1 VKRLFAI
8 YLAVN
13 VLDLVLTGTFLTP
26 DTEAN
31 PAASAIW
38 SNFGF
43 GGLITYKI
51 LMVSIVGLG
60 LYAAIRLEWELKE
73 RWVKTILVIGIIMT
87 ALACLSFVFTLT

>member
-1 VKRLFAI
+1 MKKLFAI

-13 VLDLVLTGTFLTP
+13 LLDLILTGAFLTP

-43 GGLITYKI
+43 GGLIVYKI

-60 LYAAIRLEWELKE
+60 LFAAIRLEWELKE
-73 RWVKTILVIGIIMT
+73 RWAKAILLIGIIMT
-87 ALACLSFVFTLT
+87 ALACLSFVFTVT

>member
-1 VKRLFAI
+1 MKRLFAI

-13 VLDLVLTGTFLTP
+13 LLDLILTGAFLTP

-43 GGLITYKI
+43 GGLVVYKI
-51 LMVSIVGLG
+51 LMVSIVCLG
-60 LYAAIRLEWELKE
+60 LYAAIRLEWKLKE
-73 RWVKTILVIGIIMT
+73 RWGKVILCVGIMIT
-87 ALACLSFVFTLT
+87 ALACLSFLFLLE

>member
-1 VKRLFAI
+1 MKRLFAI

-13 VLDLVLTGTFLTP
+13 LLDLILTGTLLTP

-43 GGLITYKI
+43 GGLVVYKI
-51 LMVSIVGLG
+51 LMVSIVCLG

-73 RWVKTILVIGIIMT
+73 RWAKAILLIGIIMT
-87 ALACLSFVFTLT
+87 ALACLSFVFTVT

>member
-1 VKRLFAI
+1 MKKLFAI

-13 VLDLVLTGTFLTP
+13 LLDLILTGAFLTP

-43 GGLITYKI
+43 GGLVAYKI
-51 LMVSIVGLG
+51 LMVSIVCLG
-60 LYAAIRLEWELKE
+60 LYAAIRLEWKLKE
-73 RWVKTILVIGIIMT
+73 RWAKVILVIGIIMT
-87 ALACLSFVFTLT
+87 ALACLSFVFAIT

>member
-1 VKRLFAI
+1 MNL
-8 YLAVN
+8 
-13 VLDLVLTGTFLTP
+13 LDLILTGAFLTP

-43 GGLITYKI
+43 GGLIVYKI
-51 LMVSIVGLG
+51 LMVSIVCLG
-60 LYAAIRLEWELKE
+60 LYFAIQLDWKLKE
-73 RWVKTILVIGIIMT
+73 RWAKVILVIGIIMT

>member
-1 VKRLFAI
+1 MKRLFAI

-13 VLDLVLTGTFLTP
+13 VLDLVLTGVFLTP

-43 GGLITYKI
+43 GGLIVYKI

-60 LYAAIRLEWELKE
+60 LFAAIRLEWELKE
-73 RWVKTILVIGIIMT
+73 RWARVILLIGIIMT

>member
-1 VKRLFAI
+1 MKRLFAI

-13 VLDLVLTGTFLTP
+13 LLDLILTGAFLTP

-43 GGLITYKI
+43 GGLIVYKI

-60 LYAAIRLEWELKE
+60 LFAAIRLEWKLKE
-73 RWVKTILVIGIIMT
+73 RWARAILLIGIIMT

>member
-13 VLDLVLTGTFLTP
+13 LLDLILTGAFLTP

-31 PAASAIW
+31 PVASVIW

-43 GGLITYKI
+43 GGLIAYKI
-51 LMVSIVGLG
+51 LMVSIVCLG
-60 LYAAIRLEWELKE
+60 LYAAVRLEWKLKE
-73 RWVKTILVIGIIMT
+73 RWVKAILVIGIIVT
-87 ALACLSFVFTLT
+87 ALACLSFAFTFT